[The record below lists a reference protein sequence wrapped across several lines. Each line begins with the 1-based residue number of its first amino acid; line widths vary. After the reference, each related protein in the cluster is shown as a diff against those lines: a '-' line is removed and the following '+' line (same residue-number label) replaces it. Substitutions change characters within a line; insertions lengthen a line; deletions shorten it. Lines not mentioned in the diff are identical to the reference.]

1 MGLQSVWSAVRPL
14 NSRVRDALLSFFLP
28 SFCRLCGSLI
38 ESWDDGIACSQ
49 CWSASKVIDS
59 VQAANAE
66 IAFYGACGI
75 YDGAW
80 RETVLHLKRRPQ
92 LAPRVQR
99 ALIGVLSRAD
109 VEFDF
114 AVPIPLHKQRLRE
127 RGFNQASVIARS
139 TGLRVNESCL
149 VRVKATA
156 PHRAGTSPRQR
167 ARSLEGA
174 FRVRALRA
182 IENRRILLVDDVTTT
197 GSTAREAA
205 RTLLNSGAA
214 TVGLL
219 TIARVR

>member
-1 MGLQSVWSAVRPL
+1 MGLQSIWSAVRPL

-38 ESWDDGIACSQ
+38 ESWDDGIVCSE
-49 CWSASKVIDS
+49 CWSDCEVIDC
-59 VQAANAE
+59 VQAASAE
-66 IAFYGACGI
+66 ITFCGACGI
-75 YDGAW
+75 YEGGW
-80 RETVLHLKRRPQ
+80 RETVLHLKRTPQ

-99 ALIGVLSRAD
+99 ALINVLMRSGL
-109 VEFDF
+109 EFDL
-114 AVPIPLHKQRLRE
+114 AVPIPLHPRRQRE

-139 TGLRVNESCL
+139 TGLRVNESSL
-149 VRVKATA
+149 VRIKATA

-167 ARSLEGA
+167 AKSLEGA
-174 FRVRALRA
+174 FKVRALRA

-205 RTLLNSGAA
+205 QTLLESGAA